1 MDGKPSTEQE
11 AGVAARSP
19 EAESPAPAPLDA
31 SLAAQ
36 LRLLWGLELADTP
49 MAVTFEPSSTRA

>member
-1 MDGKPSTEQE
+1 MDEEPGTAKE
-11 AGVAARSP
+11 AAPTRP
-19 EAESPAPAPLDA
+19 EEESPTLEPLDA